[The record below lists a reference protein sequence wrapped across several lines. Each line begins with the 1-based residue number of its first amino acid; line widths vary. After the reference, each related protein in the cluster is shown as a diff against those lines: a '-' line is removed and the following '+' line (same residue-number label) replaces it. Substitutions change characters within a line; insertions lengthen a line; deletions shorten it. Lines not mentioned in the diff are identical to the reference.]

1 MLEYKKNSQDFHP
14 AMKTDETRLL
24 RLQLAHLARQEN
36 RFLRFRSGKGE
47 DVDEGKIRSKIP
59 AKLLSTLES
68 AFQKGFAYIFDKGTS
83 LIEKSGNLTGV
94 REEAADHYALLSRGI
109 TKERLKNF
117 DISAGNR
124 SWTNKGLTTLEGAA
138 LGVFGIGLP
147 AIPVFLGVLFK
158 TVYEISASYGFDYKS
173 PAERAYILALIRVA
187 ASQGGDRLMES
198 RNCDRLGERIDNGLY
213 DGDGPTPEDIQI
225 ASNRLASSTLVAK
238 FVQGITFVGVL
249 GAGFNYYWIHRV
261 SRIALM
267 KYKRRFLTRLL
278 TQRQPAP

>member
-1 MLEYKKNSQDFHP
+1 
-14 AMKTDETRLL
+14 MKTDETRLL

-267 KYKRRFLTRLL
+267 KYNRRFLTRLL